1 MHRIWRVSDV
11 ATPKSVNAHVD
22 GSQSWRGQWA
32 PRWWGL
38 LPPPRTCPSPR
49 PVTGGCHRHRS
60 WSNRL
65 TESVLLGP
73 TFSPA
78 AIPRSLLLLQFVTD
92 FRSSVSSYFWPVLV
106 ENIVGIG
113 VVVLPNSF
121 LPRLWLWY
129 VLRALLVY
137 DFLIFGIFGFLSDT
151 VRDLS
156 FESCSRCDVVERRAR
171 VSVSI
176 FLVSREVLF
185 SLGVCVLVPHYA
197 DLFDSLFSSEYGIH
211 HIFATKFGSSV
222 TTSLLTWLTK
232 APYLVEVF
240 FFSCSWYVLILYT
253 WIIFSS
259 RQTRCIIL

>member
-1 MHRIWRVSDV
+1 MNLISTNPWKTRLALTRDASLSIVTSLPCSTY
-11 ATPKSVNAHVD
+11 ATPKSVNVHVD

-129 VLRALLVY
+129 VLRVLLVY

-185 SLGVCVLVPHYA
+185 SLECVCWYLIM
-197 DLFDSLFSSEYGIH
+197 LTSSIH
-211 HIFATKFGSSV
+211 CISQSMVYITFLRLNLGALWRTV
-222 TTSLLTWLTK
+222 
-232 APYLVEVF
+232 
-240 FFSCSWYVLILYT
+240 SWRG
-253 WIIFSS
+253 W
-259 RQTRCIIL
+259 